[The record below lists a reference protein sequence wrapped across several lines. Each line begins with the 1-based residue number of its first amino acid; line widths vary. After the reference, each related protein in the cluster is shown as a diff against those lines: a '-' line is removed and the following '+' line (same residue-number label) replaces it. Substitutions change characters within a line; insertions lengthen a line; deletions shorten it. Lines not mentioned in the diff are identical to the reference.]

1 MRNKLVIAFLIVGLL
16 FVGAWKGQ
24 GQPGKVESVSY
35 EYLVLPDPTEGSE
48 TNQGLKKLNELGAQ
62 GWELAG
68 VSKSGNYGSARL
80 YFKRAKRTL

>member
-1 MRNKLVIAFLIVGLL
+1 MRNKLAIAFLIVGLL
-16 FVGAWKGQ
+16 FAGAWRSQ

-68 VSKSGNYGSARL
+68 ATKSGGYGSTRL
-80 YFKRAKRTL
+80 YFKRIKRTL